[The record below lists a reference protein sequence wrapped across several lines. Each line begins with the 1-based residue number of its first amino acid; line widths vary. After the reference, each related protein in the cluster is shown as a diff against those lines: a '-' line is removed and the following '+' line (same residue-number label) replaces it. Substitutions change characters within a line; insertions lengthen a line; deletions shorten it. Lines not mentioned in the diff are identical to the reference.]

1 MNNSIFSACAVAC
14 APFLV
19 PAALAAP
26 QEGPSD
32 PGALEQFRAQA
43 AHAAATALLEVQ
55 PDLQYDPASLLV
67 RWLPRQS
74 EGEREALRTAVGL
87 GRLRSLPGVP
97 NLELIHVQ
105 GSVEDAIAALR
116 PLVEYAEPNYVV
128 RAINT
133 PNDTY
138 FDLTYGLH
146 NTGQTIQ
153 GQVGIADADIDA
165 TEAWNTFTGDPN
177 FAVAVID
184 TGVDWDHP
192 DLAAN
197 IWSNPGEVAGNGV
210 DDDGNGYVDDVRGWD
225 FYDTDNN
232 PDDAD
237 GHGSHCAGTV
247 GAVGNNGVGV
257 AGVNWRC
264 KIVPL
269 RFLGPQGGFTSD
281 AVLAVSYCTTNGIRV
296 SNNSWGGG
304 GFSQAL
310 FDAIQGTQAVG
321 HVFCAAA
328 GNSGTNN
335 DSSAHYPSNYDLP
348 NVLSV
353 AATDNRDGLAS
364 FSNYGATSVD
374 LAAPG
379 VDIASTYAAAGY
391 VYLSGTSMATPHVA
405 GVATLLLGYDPGL
418 TWQQAIDRLLST
430 VRPVS
435 SLAGITATGGVVN
448 AAAALAGS
456 GGGGGGGGDTTPPAA
471 PSGLTA
477 TAGNAVVDLGWSAN
491 GEADLAGYRVYRS
504 TTSGSGFV
512 ELTTGLQAA
521 TSYSDGTVTNGT
533 TYFYV
538 VAAEDAAGNLSSM
551 STEASATPQDP
562 GGGGGGGG
570 TPEEFFFEGFED
582 GNLNGWTTT
591 NNVSIRTGQVASGVY
606 SMRVRRNSTATR
618 TISTAGYESLT
629 LAYAKRSNNYDNG
642 EVLVVEWSANGGST
656 WTTLEVEGNTGWTTR
671 SFSLPADAADN
682 ASFTLRYRTNAN
694 RNNENTWV
702 DDISL
707 VGTPVGGGGGGGP
720 DVTPPADP
728 TGLSAT
734 GGDAVVDLAWS
745 ANGEADLAGYRVYR
759 STTSGGGYVEI
770 SGGLLTTTAASDVSV
785 TNGTTYFYV
794 VAAEDTSGNLSGFSA
809 EASATPEAQVDTTPP
824 DAPTGLTATGGDA
837 EVSLNWSAN
846 GEADLAG
853 YRVYRSTT
861 PGAGY
866 VEISGGGLLTG
877 LSLMDT
883 AVTNGTTYF
892 YVVRA
897 EDTSGNVSGD
907 SNEASATPS
916 APGGPGT
923 PEVLFSDG
931 FESDSLDGWQTQ
943 NGRADTF
950 EGNARTGSFVARLR
964 RTTWMQRTIS
974 TVGYD
979 TITLSASV
987 RQNRYDSGERMDVQY
1002 WNGSSWT
1009 TLDSIT
1015 STSWSDNLYA
1025 LPADAANRS
1034 DFRIRFIT
1042 NANRSNESGWVD
1054 DVVVSGTPL

>member
-374 LAAPG
+374 LGAPG

-456 GGGGGGGGDTTPPAA
+456 GGGGGGGGGGDTTPPAA

-491 GEADLAGYRVYRS
+491 GETDLAGYRVYRS

-521 TSYSDGTVTNGT
+521 NSYSDGTVANGT

-562 GGGGGGGG
+562 GGGGGG

-591 NNVSIRTGQVASGVY
+591 NNVSVRTGQVSSGVY
-606 SMRVRRNSTATR
+606 SMRVRRHSTATR

-682 ASFTLRYRTNAN
+682 AAFTLRYRTNAN

-734 GGDAVVDLAWS
+734 GGDAVVDLA
-745 ANGEADLAGYRVYR
+745 
-759 STTSGGGYVEI
+759 
-770 SGGLLTTTAASDVSV
+770 
-785 TNGTTYFYV
+785 
-794 VAAEDTSGNLSGFSA
+794 
-809 EASATPEAQVDTTPP
+809 
-824 DAPTGLTATGGDA
+824 
-837 EVSLNWSAN
+837 WSAN